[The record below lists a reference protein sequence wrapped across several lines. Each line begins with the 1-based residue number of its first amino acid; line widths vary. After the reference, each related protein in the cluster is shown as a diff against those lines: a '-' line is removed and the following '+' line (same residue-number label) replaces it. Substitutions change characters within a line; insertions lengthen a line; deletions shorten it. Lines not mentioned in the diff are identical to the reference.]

1 MKEASALGEGVMNAE
16 TLSALE
22 EIKEMRAHP
31 ERYKSYGS
39 FQEALDDVLNQEE
52 TPSDGAT

>member
-1 MKEASALGEGVMNAE
+1 MEEASASGEGAMNAE

-31 ERYKSYGS
+31 ERHKSYGS
-39 FQEALDDVLNQEE
+39 FQEVLDDVLNQEE
-52 TPSDGAT
+52 TPNGGTA